1 MPVYI
6 ITPKTDTLYIDKAGQ
21 SWVVTADGSITAAN
35 GYGIVNND
43 AYHDSV
49 ITIAGDIVADAM
61 YKSGISSMGADAV
74 LKVDTGGSI
83 HAYNGLAF
91 YGEGTYVEKL
101 GHIIAE
107 NIGIYGNA
115 HNMAMFN
122 EGVIPACAAVFIST
136 TTSASPPPEDVLI
149 TLYDLTPVEARVV
162 LQIGKR
168 LTAPQCAVL
177 LDISENTLKTHLGRI
192 FAKTDTARQTD
203 LVRLVANVGSPIMA
217 TNSA

>member
-1 MPVYI
+1 
-6 ITPKTDTLYIDKAGQ
+6 
-21 SWVVTADGSITAAN
+21 
-35 GYGIVNND
+35 
-43 AYHDSV
+43 
-49 ITIAGDIVADAM
+49 M

-83 HAYNGLAF
+83 HAYNGIAF
-91 YGEGTYVEKL
+91 YGESTSVEKL
-101 GHIIAE
+101 GHITAE

-115 HNMAMFN
+115 DDMAIFN
-122 EGVIPACAAVFIST
+122 EGVIQACAAVFIST

-149 TLYDLTPVEARVV
+149 TLYDLTPAEARVV
-162 LQIGKR
+162 LRIGKG
-168 LTAPQCAVL
+168 LTAPQCAIR